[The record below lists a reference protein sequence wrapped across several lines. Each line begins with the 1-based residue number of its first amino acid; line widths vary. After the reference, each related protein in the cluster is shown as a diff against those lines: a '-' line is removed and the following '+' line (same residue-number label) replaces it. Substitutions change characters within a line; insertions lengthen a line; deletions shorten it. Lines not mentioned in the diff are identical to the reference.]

1 MIEFLK
7 NWVLNIVTLTVFIML
22 IEILVPSGKMKRVV
36 NLVTGLILVI
46 ALINPVL
53 GLFSKGINLN
63 EFQITD
69 SNYIDKREIMINS
82 EILKENQIKQIT
94 NVYRKKVINQL
105 ESITKEV
112 KGVGDVNADV
122 IINED
127 YTSENFG
134 EVKKVYLTLDL
145 YDGTKGIKPV
155 LSVKKVQIGNSE
167 AKDDLEH
174 SVKQLDKKIKNQL
187 EDKIERLLNVQK
199 ENIVISLKEN

>member
-155 LSVKKVQIGNSE
+155 LSVKKVQIGSSE